1 MTQIR
6 DSVLF
11 DLDGTLWDATGVTAD
26 AWVRVLAA
34 HPGLSP
40 AVPMTVENV
49 RKYMGLTNE
58 ELAEI
63 FFPDLA
69 FDDAFALMMESCDW
83 ENRLLPECGGILYDG
98 VEETLR
104 ALHGRGVR
112 LFIVSNCQDG
122 YIEAFIRAHRMDGVI
137 MDWECTGRTG
147 KCKADNIRDVIRRN
161 SLHDPV
167 YVGDT
172 VSDKTGADGA
182 GIPLIYAKYGFG
194 ESEGRGRVT
203 EYDDSVDSIREL
215 LSRCIR

>member
-104 ALHGRGVR
+104 ALHEKGVR